1 MTCML
6 CLYYEVYAAKMSERC
21 QKHLVEFK
29 SIPVWDQFIILIEN
43 KTKFHLLI
51 SNGDNILQN
60 IYIFFVLKIHS
71 DWQNNRKSCNIL
83 KCFIIQGRAHDK
95 CSEYTN
101 FGNIYIYIVLPINL
115 SRLLLA
121 SVSGTLVKKIERI
134 LRI

>member
-1 MTCML
+1 MNPDTICDAKYHQSRKEKKKKYSKHLILKIGILYPGSKHMTCML

-83 KCFIIQGRAHDK
+83 KCFIIQG
-95 CSEYTN
+95 TW
-101 FGNIYIYIVLPINL
+101 
-115 SRLLLA
+115 
-121 SVSGTLVKKIERI
+121 
-134 LRI
+134 